1 VDESGLFT
9 VRLHTSIGWRIIVID
24 SWIPCDERGLPVF
37 CKAPAGQCECWA
49 MLAEKAYAKLNG
61 SYEFLTGGSEAEAL
75 QDFMG
80 GAPLRKRIQQLEP
93 EAYWASLNRDM
104 QGGATVC
111 CSMQGGGT
119 EELHPM
125 GIMSGHAY
133 GILNVCEVQVGG
145 ETERLMHI
153 RNPWGGGAEWT
164 GAWGDN
170 DPRWMSEMT
179 AEQREQLEYRDAED
193 GTWWMNYHDWRAT
206 FTVVEWCMPL
216 HEYTKN
222 SVLGMWDGEG
232 TGGYTKLHVSPQY
245 KLTLGPGT
253 PKEGE
258 AGAAEGG
265 STQKVYLELRQ
276 CNRRAKGERNYS
288 TRISPLLFKA
298 GPLAPNNL
306 ISKPEF
312 HMERA
317 CILGPIEVPCDGEQT
332 ELTVVATTRTEVA
345 AGTAFAL
352 TVFTE
357 GFSTLEPVGDT
368 APEPPHACFNGS
380 QGIMPP
386 APPS

>member
-1 VDESGLFT
+1 
-9 VRLHTSIGWRIIVID
+9 
-24 SWIPCDERGLPVF
+24 
-37 CKAPAGQCECWA
+37 
-49 MLAEKAYAKLNG
+49 
-61 SYEFLTGGSEAEAL
+61 
-75 QDFMG
+75 
-80 GAPLRKRIQQLEP
+80 
-93 EAYWASLNRDM
+93 
-104 QGGATVC
+104 
-111 CSMQGGGT
+111 
-119 EELHPM
+119 M

-133 GILNVCEVQVGG
+133 GILNVCEVEVGG

-164 GAWGDN
+164 GAWGDS

-193 GTWWMNYHDWRAT
+193 GTWWMNYNDWRAT

-216 HEYTKN
+216 QEYTKN

-245 KLTLGPGT
+245 KLTLGPGI
-253 PKEGE
+253 PK
-258 AGAAEGG
+258 AEGG
-265 STQKVYLELRQ
+265 TTQKVYLELRQ

-352 TVFTE
+352 TVFTK